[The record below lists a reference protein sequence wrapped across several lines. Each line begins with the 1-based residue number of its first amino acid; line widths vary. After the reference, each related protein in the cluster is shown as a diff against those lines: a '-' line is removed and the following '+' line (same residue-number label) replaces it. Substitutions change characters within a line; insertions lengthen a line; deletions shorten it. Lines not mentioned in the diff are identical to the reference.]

1 KDSRLEVK
9 FLDPRKMQ
17 LTNPPQNNQVVPM
30 IDFNEPQV
38 EPLIQRENTT
48 N

>member
-1 KDSRLEVK
+1 
-9 FLDPRKMQ
+9 
-17 LTNPPQNNQVVPM
+17 PM